1 MQIFVKTLTG
11 KTITLEVEGSDT
23 IENVKAKIQDKEGI
37 PPDQQRLIF
46 AGKQLED
53 GRTLADYNIQKESTL
68 HLVLRLRGGAEE
80 EQSEQDESEEQA
92 EEQAEQQEVKE
103 HAHKRE
109 IEISDFPVDRVAAFI
124 GAKGKNIQN
133 VVRFSKINWVS
144 EKKSNS
150 EEEVDE
156 VPSMRIHVEVRDE
169 QVVAVLSSDD
179 ESLIEQGVIVL
190 NNWTVKFLTPRE
202 NKPQTKKTP
211 PKNSQPKKNQTKKY
225 TVAFRVPMDNY
236 MIGKIIGK
244 SASNLKRMVTFITE
258 RDNEKAVAAKTSI
271 QVRAG
276 SEVKGKPRFRNLNVE
291 NQSSED
297 VFFFVT
303 AYTEDHYQTLRNA
316 EDVIVSSLNHILGNT
331 TEEDVEIEEQLYQ
344 EAEENQEANDW

>member
-133 VVRFSKINWVS
+133 VVRFSKINWVT

-150 EEEVDE
+150 EEVDE

-179 ESLIEQGVIVL
+179 ESLIEQGVVVL

>member
-80 EQSEQDESEEQA
+80 SEEQSEEQG

-133 VVRFSKINWVS
+133 VVRFSKINWVT

-150 EEEVDE
+150 EEVDE

-202 NKPQTKKTP
+202 KPQTKKTP
-211 PKNSQPKKNQTKKY
+211 PKNSQSKKNQTKKY

-236 MIGKIIGK
+236 MIGKVIGK

-276 SEVKGKPRFRNLNVE
+276 SEVKGKPKFRNLNVV

-303 AYTEDHYQTLRNA
+303 VYTEDHYQTLRNA
-316 EDVIVSSLNHILGNT
+316 EDVIVSSVNHILGNT